1 MNKAVITGRL
11 VRNVELSF
19 TPGTG
24 KAIAKF
30 TLAVDRKFKNKD
42 GQKETD
48 FIPCVVFG
56 PSAEYVA
63 NYSSKGKLIGVSG
76 RLQSGSY
83 EKDGIKRYTMDV
95 IVDEVEILEWDKK
108 GQTQS
113 DDGFVSPYDDSDDS
127 IPF

>member
-1 MNKAVITGRL
+1 MNKSMITGRL
-11 VRNVELSF
+11 VRDAELSY
-19 TPGTG
+19 TPGAG

-63 NYSSKGKLIGVSG
+63 NYSSKGKLIGISG

-83 EKDGIKRYTMDV
+83 DKDGIKRYTMDV

-108 GQTQS
+108 GQAQS
-113 DDGFVSPYDDSDDS
+113 GDGFVSPVDGSDDE